1 MQVAARQFKGNVGF
15 TQSGKSPQLMRG
27 PLGRNMYDRSSTNL
41 FATQQSLG
49 ATDGNGCRCSLRSP
63 PKTGA
68 ITCSGWHLQSAS
80 EIEIWRGS
88 QAITLH
94 GVHVLEDSISG
105 VPLWQRPECDSCR
118 IAVSLETVDSLRMVD
133 TERSWMILAG
143 LPFAALGAV
152 VVTWRLFR
160 GGD

>member
-1 MQVAARQFKGNVGF
+1 VQAA
-15 TQSGKSPQLMRG
+15 KSPQLMRG
-27 PLGRNMYDRSSTNL
+27 PLGRNAYDRSSTNL
-41 FATQQSLG
+41 LTISPRSKVWG
-49 ATDGNGCRCSLRSP
+49 AALTAMAAGVACAVP
-63 PKTGA
+63 PKQVPLPAPVGTFKA
-68 ITCSGWHLQSAS
+68 RQ

-94 GVHVLEDSISG
+94 GVHVLEDSLSG

-118 IAVSLETVDSLRMVD
+118 IAVPLEGIDSLRMVD
-133 TERSWMILAG
+133 TERAWMILAG

-152 VVTWRLFR
+152 VVTWRLFG